1 MKHLLDS
8 IFTAVMLVGILALV
22 SDGYAMYWAGVELR
36 FKSKKWRALFK
47 TLPFVLIIFFTFCF
61 MRWK

>member
-8 IFTAVMLVGILALV
+8 IFTAVMLVGILALL
-22 SDGYAMYWAGVELR
+22 SDGYAMYWAGVELG

-47 TLPFVLIIFFTFCF
+47 TLPFVLIIVFTFYF
-61 MRWK
+61 MRCD